1 MQRQRG
7 LTLLELLV
15 VLVIIAVASAGV
27 VFAMRDTT
35 QSLLEREAQRLIAQL
50 EAARTQ
56 SRAQGVPLVWTTTA
70 SGFVIASPVADSGFV
85 AQRENWL
92 SPSVV
97 VDQTTIALGPEPII
111 PPATLT
117 LSTASGE
124 RTGNTPISVRIG
136 TNGLEAFHRLP

>member
-15 VLVIIAVASAGV
+15 VLAIIAFASAGV

-35 QSLLEREAQRLIAQL
+35 QSLIEREGQRLIAQL
-50 EAARTQ
+50 EAARMQ

-70 SGFVIASPVADSGFV
+70 SGFVIASPVPDSGFV
-85 AQRENWL
+85 TQRENWL
-92 SPSVV
+92 SPGTV

-124 RTGNTPISVRIG
+124 RTVTTPIRVRIG

>member
-15 VLVIIAVASAGV
+15 VLAIIAVASAGV

-35 QSLLEREAQRLIAQL
+35 QSLLEREGQRLIAQL

-70 SGFVIASPVADSGFV
+70 SGFVIASPVPDSGFV

-92 SPSVV
+92 SQGTV

-117 LSTASGE
+117 LSTAGG
-124 RTGNTPISVRIG
+124 RARRIHAHTGAHWHQRA
-136 TNGLEAFHRLP
+136 EAFHRLP

>member
-15 VLVIIAVASAGV
+15 VLAIIAVASASV

-35 QSLLEREAQRLIAQL
+35 QSLLEREGQRLIAQL

-70 SGFVIASPVADSGFV
+70 SGFAIASPVADYGFE
-85 AQRENWL
+85 AQREYWL
-92 SPSVV
+92 SPGTV
-97 VDQTTIALGPEPII
+97 VDTTTIALGPEPII